1 MMNSMTA
8 LRTSAQT
15 ALLRA
20 VHDRPG
26 ATRAAIAHDLGIP
39 SGFAAET
46 VARLVFAR
54 LLAEEPAPPTGSRG
68 RPTTSLRPHPAGPL
82 AAVAAITQETWHVAA
97 IQLGGTQLASVAG
110 THHRDPDQVLPAV
123 AAELDRLSDRFGSR
137 IRAAAVSV
145 PGTVVGSRLVHAPNL
160 GWHDVDLSV
169 LWPRYD
175 PDVPLIAG
183 NDATFAAIAESRHG
197 AGSGA
202 GTMVYL
208 HVEAGIGGAIVEG
221 ERVVLGATGT
231 AGEFGHMPFGD
242 PAQRCRC
249 GAMGCWNTS
258 VDGFALARARHEPP
272 PADEVSYIR
281 RLLTAARARAPEAT
295 EVVQAAARSLGRG
308 TAGLVNA
315 LDPHLV
321 AVGGLGPEFLDI
333 AAGHVI
339 AAYHD
344 GLMAFRSLP
353 PPPLVAARLAEDG
366 PLRGA
371 AEQCFDQVLTDDGLQ
386 AWAGAGLQ
394 PEARLR

>member
-1 MMNSMTA
+1 MT
-8 LRTSAQT
+8 
-15 ALLRA
+15 
-20 VHDRPG
+20 
-26 ATRAAIAHDLGIP
+26 
-39 SGFAAET
+39 
-46 VARLVFAR
+46 
-54 LLAEEPAPPTGSRG
+54 
-68 RPTTSLRPHPAGPL
+68 
-82 AAVAAITQETWHVAA
+82 
-97 IQLGGTQLASVAG
+97 
-110 THHRDPDQVLPAV
+110 PDQVLTAV
-123 AAELDRLSDRFGSR
+123 AAELSQLSERFGLR

-183 NDATFAAIAESRHG
+183 NDATFAAVAESRHG

-202 GTMVYL
+202 GTMVYV

-221 ERVVLGATGT
+221 DRVVLGATGT

-242 PAQRCRC
+242 PRERCRC

-281 RLLTAARARAPEAT
+281 RVIAAARARVPEAA
-295 EVVQAAARSLGRG
+295 EAVQGVARSLGRG
-308 TAGLVNA
+308 AAGLVNA
-315 LDPHLV
+315 LDPHLIV
-321 AVGGLGPEFLDI
+321 LGGLGPEFLDV
-333 AAGHVI
+333 AAGHVT

-353 PPPLVAARLAEDG
+353 PPPLVPARLGEDG
-366 PLRGA
+366 PLLGA

-386 AWAGAGLQ
+386 AWSAVGRPQAGAPGDPVIDPVLGHDPPAGRGLGPGRAGGLPGPPRHLDDRGPGRHRGAAGVEEGQ
-394 PEARLR
+394 SGPPDLVRLGYPGRPVGPEIP

>member
-1 MMNSMTA
+1 
-8 LRTSAQT
+8 
-15 ALLRA
+15 
-20 VHDRPG
+20 
-26 ATRAAIAHDLGIP
+26 
-39 SGFAAET
+39 
-46 VARLVFAR
+46 
-54 LLAEEPAPPTGSRG
+54 
-68 RPTTSLRPHPAGPL
+68 
-82 AAVAAITQETWHVAA
+82 VAAITQETWHVAA
-97 IQLGGTQLASVAG
+97 IQLGGTHLASVAG